1 VVSALATVWG
11 LLSNRVPS
19 ASTRG
24 IGQLASL
31 RIDMNKVNRL
41 TGHHP
46 ECGGWMTSVSST
58 SPLHGACQILVD
70 GTKISAELN
79 NL

>member
-1 VVSALATVWG
+1 M
-11 LLSNRVPS
+11 
-19 ASTRG
+19 RG
-24 IGQLASL
+24 GV
-31 RIDMNKVNRL
+31 DD
-41 TGHHP
+41 H
-46 ECGGWMTSVSST
+46 SVSST